1 MTLIRPYVDS
11 DRHSLAELI
20 RESDAYHHTLISNKT
35 EVEHRLA
42 ILPAGVEILVADDGD
57 QITGFASFST
67 LYPAAA
73 GRPQLFLKELFVSQK
88 HHRKN
93 VGKKLMS
100 ALIQLAI
107 KRGYT
112 RIDWTTEEDN
122 HIARAFYEKIGTS
135 PAKKLFYRLEND
147 GLIAASKN
155 LE

>member
-1 MTLIRPYVDS
+1 MTLIRPYIDS
-11 DRHSLAELI
+11 DRHSLVELI
-20 RESDAYHHTLISNKT
+20 WESDVYHHTLISNKT
-35 EVEHRLA
+35 EIERSLVRVPE
-42 ILPAGVEILVADDGD
+42 GVEILVAADGN

-67 LYPAAA
+67 LYPAAV

-100 ALIQLAI
+100 ALLQLAI

-122 HIARAFYEKIGTS
+122 HIARAFYEKIGAS
-135 PAKKLFYRLEND
+135 PVKKLFYRLEND
-147 GLIAASKN
+147 DLIAASKN